1 MTSRSLPINTGSAP
15 DSVRPWFAH
24 SRMLEVEVGKRG
36 ERERERAYTELY
48 RTDEQATLVKKIE
61 NYYPIY

>member
-15 DSVRPWFAH
+15 GSGPALVRA
-24 SRMLEVEVGKRG
+24 LENARSIEVGNRG

-48 RTDEQATLVKKIE
+48 RTDGEQLL
-61 NYYPIY
+61 